1 MISSVQFS
9 SVQNILFEGFFHV
22 TYKYNMGSGDPNGS
36 QNDRGLEPPLFF
48 LVSTWILVT
57 NILVHYTI
65 SMYTQFITM

>member
-1 MISSVQFS
+1 
-9 SVQNILFEGFFHV
+9 
-22 TYKYNMGSGDPNGS
+22 MGSGDPNGS